1 MIHDHMRRLL
11 PSLLLALV
19 ACAPKIA
26 VTPLNP
32 APRPLAPRAVGEVE
46 VFTTRLPP
54 RPYAEVSLITARQGQ
69 AGDHLDALRAKAAEL
84 GCDGLVMTVMPTE
97 SSVQVQ
103 PPPGQEGSAPA
114 RGHAVGSSSGTCVVW
129 TAPGAPGA
137 APPPAQ
143 IF

>member
-1 MIHDHMRRLL
+1 MGGRPP
-11 PSLLLALV
+11 PSRPARV
-19 ACAPKIA
+19 ACAPRTA
-26 VTPLNP
+26 VTPPNP
-32 APRPLAPRAVGEVE
+32 APGPLVPRAAAEVE
-46 VFTTRLPP
+46 VFTTQLPP

-69 AGDHLDALRAKAAEL
+69 AGDHLEALRAKAAEI
-84 GCDGLVMTVMPTE
+84 GCDGLVMTVMPHE

-129 TAPGAPGA
+129 TSAPAPA
-137 APPPAQ
+137 SAPVQ

>member
-1 MIHDHMRRLL
+1 MIHGRMRRLL
-11 PSLLLALV
+11 FALLLALV
-19 ACAPKIA
+19 SCAPEIA

-32 APRPLAPRAVGEVE
+32 APRPLAPRAAGEVE

-54 RPYAEVSLITARQGQ
+54 RPYAEVSLITARDGK

-84 GCDGLVMTVMPTE
+84 GCDALVMTVMPSE

-103 PPPGQEGSAPA
+103 PPPGQAGQPPA

-129 TAPGAPGA
+129 TTAAAPG
-137 APPPAQ
+137 Q